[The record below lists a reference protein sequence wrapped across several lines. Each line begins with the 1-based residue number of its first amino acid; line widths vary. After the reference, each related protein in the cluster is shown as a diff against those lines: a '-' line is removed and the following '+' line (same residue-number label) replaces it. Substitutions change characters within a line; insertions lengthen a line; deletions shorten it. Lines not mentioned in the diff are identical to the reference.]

1 MILLAIELDDFT
13 INSGSSN
20 QDIVWFTA
28 GLLVLVAITVTLVW
42 WQRRSKP
49 DPFAE

>member
-1 MILLAIELDDFT
+1 MILLAIELGDFN
-13 INSGSSN
+13 INGTSSN
-20 QDIVWFTA
+20 DEIVWFAA
-28 GLLVLVAITVTLVW
+28 GLLVLIVVTAALVR